1 MIYTSED
8 LPKVVEQVKES
19 IQTRGL
25 NVEDFGIDA
34 IYSSNLV
41 RVEYHSTDKGGF
53 IVRMFGTNDFS
64 MLEKELDE
72 WIS

>member
-19 IQTRGL
+19 INSRGL
-25 NVEDFGIDA
+25 NVEDFDIDP
-34 IYSSNLV
+34 IYSGNLV
-41 RVEYHSTDKGGF
+41 RVEHHSVDKGGF
-53 IVRMFGTNDFS
+53 IIRMFGTNDFS